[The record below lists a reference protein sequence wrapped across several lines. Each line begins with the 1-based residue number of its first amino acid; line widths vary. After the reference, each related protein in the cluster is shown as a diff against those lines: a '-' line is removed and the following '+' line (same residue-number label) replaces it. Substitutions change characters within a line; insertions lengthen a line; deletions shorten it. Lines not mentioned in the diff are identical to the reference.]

1 MKKEVTKMRNMVYRL
16 ADGRV
21 VKTHA
26 EAKNSK
32 MNYEVVMED
41 VFEEFDEN
49 KLSEKRRALRRT
61 LV

>member
-1 MKKEVTKMRNMVYRL
+1 MRNMVYRL

-21 VKTHA
+21 VKTQA

-49 KLSEKRRALRRT
+49 KLSDKRRAVRRT